1 MTPKTSMLRRL
12 AFGIAAL
19 SLVAGALVA
28 SPASAAT
35 ELYAVPNEIAE
46 IWKIDPVTGAQ
57 LSKFAL
63 SPQLLSSRPGL
74 AFNGTELFHTDE
86 SLAVITVY
94 STAGAVLRTLPKPAG
109 NQAGCG
115 MGISKDGLF
124 LLDLNGNVTRISPVD
139 GAVLSSFTVTDAALG
154 LTFAGSRG
162 TLFAL
167 IGDSTVVREVNATTG
182 ATINTINVA
191 DIFRGLAFSSSNGV
205 LYGTRS
211 GTLWAVNPDTGA
223 LLPGYPVDISENG
236 VKTLKSGALAAD
248 EIDAE
253 VCGDNEVNGDGET
266 CDPPGSTLNN
276 GAICRSDCTYCGDG
290 NVETSEQCDD
300 GNTINTDD
308 CRNDC
313 TLPRCGDFVTDPG
326 EECDDGN
333 AVAGD
338 GCSQCTVDPF
348 CGDGTVD
355 PQLGEQCDPPNVGDC
370 DANCHLPEICL
381 DLEDNDLDGLIDCLD
396 PDCDCLPIGRD
407 PGAIRFGRN
416 GDGDQFAV
424 HGSLDPNS
432 SMDPTTEQIT
442 FLLTNDNGVIYTLV
456 IPAGEVKQ
464 IGRNLYRYRNKLA
477 QRNRDGLARFDLRF
491 FPRRDLFTFVVKSYG
506 DLSLATEA
514 KMSVQLVIGDDGFLN
529 TSTWARLPKG
539 WLLTLPKI
547 P

>member
-1 MTPKTSMLRRL
+1 MIRTTPMMRRL
-12 AFGIAAL
+12 AFGLAAL
-19 SLVAGALVA
+19 SLVAGSLVA

-35 ELYAVPNEIAE
+35 QLFATSNDSGEILQ
-46 IWKIDPVTGAQ
+46 IDPVTGATI
-57 LSKFAL
+57 SKFSLIPPSIAA
-63 SPQLLSSRPGL
+63 RPGL
-74 AFNGTELFHTDE
+74 AFNGTELFYTDE
-86 SLAVITVY
+86 TLAVIQVY
-94 STAGAVLRTLPKPAG
+94 STAGALLRTLPKPAG
-109 NQAGCG
+109 QEAGVG
-115 MGISKDGLF
+115 MGASKTALHVVDFDGNF
-124 LLDLNGNVTRISPVD
+124 KTLDPLT
-139 GAVLSSFTVTDAALG
+139 GAVLNSFSIVDARQG

-162 TLFAL
+162 TLFVA
-167 IGDSTVVREVNATTG
+167 IADTTTIKEIDPATGTVV
-182 ATINTINVA
+182 NTITVA
-191 DIFRGLAFSSSNGV
+191 DIFRGLGFSSSNNV
-205 LYGTRS
+205 LYGTRA

-223 LLPGYPVDISENG
+223 LLPGYPVDITDNG
-236 VKTLKSGALAAD
+236 TKITKSGALAAD
-248 EIDAE
+248 EPLLE
-253 VCGDNEVNGDGET
+253 ECGDGTVNATGET

-276 GAICRSDCTYCGDG
+276 GATCRSDCTYCGDG

-300 GNTINTDD
+300 GNTDNTDA

-313 TLPRCGDFVTDPG
+313 TLPKCGDGIEDPG

-333 AVAGD
+333 DVDGD
-338 GCSQCTVDPF
+338 GCTNCTVDPF
-348 CGDGTVD
+348 CGDGNVD
-355 PQLGEQCDPPNVGDC
+355 PGELCDPPGVGDC
-370 DANCHLPEICL
+370 DQNCRLPEICL
-381 DLEDNDLDGLIDCLD
+381 DLEDNDGDGLIDCLD

-407 PGAIRFGRN
+407 PGAIRFGKDP
-416 GDGDQFAV
+416 DGDQFAV

-432 SMDPTTEQIT
+432 SLDPTTEKIT
-442 FLLTNDNGVIYTLV
+442 FLLTNDNGVIYTLE
-456 IPAGEVKQ
+456 IEPGEVKQ